1 MPFPVIDPVEL
12 SQQWLRQDFP
22 PTDQQAAVI
31 GAPAGP
37 MLVVAGAGAG
47 KTETMAARVVWLVAN
62 GLVLPEQVLG
72 LTFTR
77 KAARELGVRIRAR
90 LQSLASSGLVDALP
104 ADDPRRTALR
114 AITPTVATYDSFA
127 GDIVR
132 EYGLLLPTEPAG
144 RIISDTERWM
154 IARDVVLERPTG
166 FTTHRSVPTII
177 DDMLEL
183 NDGMDNHLATG
194 EEVVGECRATAAEI
208 DGLPDRDGKAL
219 KGVDSALQKIG
230 DALVY
235 RRELLDVVA
244 DYRARLSDRNLMT
257 FGQQMS
263 KAAQLVAAHP
273 EVGAAQR
280 RRFRVVMLD
289 EYQDTGHAQ
298 RVLLRGLF
306 GGGVDPDLTVTAV
319 GDPMQSIY
327 GFRGATAANLT
338 HFQTDFPARR
348 GEDAAGEDAGTAGTA
363 ESAESAGSLVPAP
376 RLELTTSWRNP
387 ARVLDLANT
396 VSRWSLD
403 AAGTGNRAAVSPL
416 VSRPGAGTG
425 DVEAAWFDTREEELE
440 WLADDLASRYHSRDT
455 TRPFSAA
462 VLLRKNAEARP
473 IHDLLVARDVPV
485 EMTAGPGLL
494 EVPEVADVYATLRV
508 LVDPSDDV
516 ALLRLLTGVRWNIGA
531 ADLRALAR
539 RVDQLSLRYRRAA
552 QSPHRTDGAG
562 DADGPDNSDVPTGL
576 SALVAAQPGDSAAMS
591 LVRRRLADL
600 DRDSARVPVGL
611 AEALADL
618 RGMEEFGM
626 SAEGIRRLEDL
637 GRELRF
643 LRLQSLGK
651 PLTDLVADI
660 EQMTGVRTEVLTRY
674 HRDRQRSIGASHLDR
689 FAEVVRSFSELSAA
703 SPGALVDYLRSAQE
717 REKGLEAG
725 EVEKRSD
732 CVQLLTVHKAKG
744 LEWEIVAV
752 PHATRS
758 TYADAVKRPTVH
770 LWTRNAEILPSGLR
784 GDATTDPTDLTGM
797 PVLDLSDV
805 VDRKGVVEAEDRFKE
820 ALGVHAAR
828 EDDRLFYVAVT
839 RSEQTLLVSGAAFN
853 NEAKKPVDPSVV
865 LTLIRDRLA
874 ATAPECLVTWS
885 ELGMLYSKA
894 ELKRLDRAAQDG
906 ALQHREDAVMVPAD
920 PAARNDLVEAYVRE
934 LPQTPPAHWPRP
946 TLAERLPGVSDGVAL
961 VRAAVDRVTG
971 DTDTAAAASAVAGAD
986 AADAGTLA
994 GQWAR
999 ETALL
1004 VREYRA
1010 STVPEVVVPLGSRL
1024 TATEA
1029 VSLARDP
1036 EEFARRRRR
1045 PVPLEP
1051 RPYTKRGTAFHNWV
1065 EQHYGATG
1073 LFDEDE
1079 LPGAADAT
1087 LADPV
1092 LATLKEKFLASV
1104 WADRTP
1110 VTVEGS
1116 YSVTLAGHLFEGRID
1131 AVFHDGDDPLTG
1143 WTVVDWKTGRKPVG
1157 RDLRD
1162 ASLQLAVYRLA
1173 WAKLL
1178 SARYG
1183 RPVDP
1188 VDVRAAFHY
1197 VVSNET
1203 WEPGTLPTAEDLAG
1217 WLAGPDGGHEDA

>member
-1 MPFPVIDPVEL
+1 MADTRPPVDTVDPVEL
-12 SQQWLRQDFP
+12 SQQWLRQAFP

-90 LQSLASSGLVDALP
+90 LQSLASSGLVESMP
-104 ADDPRRTALR
+104 
-114 AITPTVATYDSFA
+114 AITPTVSTYDSFA

-132 EYGLLLPTEPAG
+132 EYGLLLPTEPTG
-144 RIISDTERWM
+144 RVITDTERWM

-183 NDGMDNHLATG
+183 NDGMDNHLATVTDVA
-194 EEVVGECRATAAEI
+194 EECRATAAEI

-219 KGVDSALQKIG
+219 KGVDTTLRKIG

-235 RRELLDVVA
+235 RQELLDVVT
-244 DYRARLSDRNLMT
+244 DYRARLAERNLMT
-257 FGQQMS
+257 FGAQMS
-263 KAAQLVAAHP
+263 KAAQLVDAHP
-273 EVGAAQR
+273 GIGAAQR

-338 HFQTDFPARR
+338 HFRTDFPTGTGQDATPARR
-348 GEDAAGEDAGTAGTA
+348 
-363 ESAESAGSLVPAP
+363 
-376 RLELTTSWRNP
+376 RELTTSWRNP

-403 AAGTGNRAAVSPL
+403 ASGTGSPAAVSPL
-416 VSRPGAGTG
+416 VSRPGAGSG
-425 DVEAAWFDTREEELE
+425 DVKAAWFDTREEELV
-440 WLADDLASRYHSRDT
+440 WLADELAARYHGRDT
-455 TRPFSAA
+455 SRPFSAA
-462 VLLRKNAEARP
+462 VLLRKNAEATP
-473 IHDLLVARDVPV
+473 IHDLLVEREVPV
-485 EMTAGPGLL
+485 EMSDGPGLL

-508 LVDPSDDV
+508 LVDPSDDI

-531 ADLRALAR
+531 ADLQALAR
-539 RVDQLSLRYRRAA
+539 RVDQLSLRDRRVDGGAEG
-552 QSPHRTDGAG
+552 TDGEAADDD
-562 DADGPDNSDVPTGL
+562 DADEPTGL
-576 SALVAAQPGDSAAMS
+576 TALVTPHPGDSPAMAT
-591 LVRRRLADL
+591 VRERLADI
-600 DRDSARVPVGL
+600 DRDSSRVPVGL

-626 SAEGIRRLEDL
+626 SGEGLQRLSDL

-651 PLTDLVADI
+651 PLNDLVADI
-660 EQMTGVRTEVLTRY
+660 EQMLGVRTEVLTRY
-674 HRDRQRSIGASHLDR
+674 HRDRRRSIGASHLDR
-689 FAEVVRSFSELSAA
+689 FAEVVRSFADLSGA
-703 SPGALVDYLRSAQE
+703 SPGALVDYLRAAE
-717 REKGLEAG
+717 AREKGLDAG
-725 EVEKRSD
+725 EVEKRGD

-752 PHATRS
+752 PHAN
-758 TYADAVKRPTVH
+758 AVKRPTVGS
-770 LWTRNAEILPSGLR
+770 WTTNARILPSGLR
-784 GDATTDPTDLTGM
+784 GDATEDPSDITGM

-805 VDRKGVVEAEDRFKE
+805 VDRKGVVEAEDAFKV
-820 ALGVHAAR
+820 ALGVHAAK

-839 RSEQTLLVSGAAFN
+839 RAEETLLVSGAAFN
-853 NEAKKPVDPSVV
+853 KDDKKPVDPSVA

-874 ATAPECLVTWS
+874 TSAPECVATWS
-885 ELGMLYSKA
+885 DLGMVYSKD
-894 ELKRLDRAAQDG
+894 ELKRLAKAREDG
-906 ALQHREDAVMVPAD
+906 ALQHREDAVMVPEN

-934 LPQTPPAHWPRP
+934 LPETPPAQWPRP
-946 TLAERLPGVSDGVAL
+946 TITERLPGVADGADL
-961 VRAAVDRVTG
+961 VRAAM
-971 DTDTAAAASAVAGAD
+971 AARD
-986 AADAGTLA
+986 AADPDQEDKAPDAGTLA
-994 GQWAR
+994 DEWAR

-1004 VREYRA
+1004 AREHREQ
-1010 STVPEVVVPLGSRL
+1010 TVPEVVVPLGSRL

-1029 VSLARDP
+1029 VALSRDP

-1065 EQHYGATG
+1065 EQHYGAVG

-1092 LATLKEKFLASV
+1092 LATLKQRFLDSE

-1110 VTVEGS
+1110 VSVEGS

-1143 WTVVDWKTGRKPVG
+1143 WTVVDWKTGRRPTG
-1157 RDLRD
+1157 RDLAD

-1173 WAKLL
+1173 WAELL
-1178 SARYG
+1178 SARHG

-1188 VDVRAAFHY
+1188 ANVRAAFHY

-1203 WEPGTLPTAEDLAG
+1203 WEPGTLPSAEDLAG
-1217 WLAGPDGGHEDA
+1217 WLAGPDGGLEDA

>member
-1 MPFPVIDPVEL
+1 MADTRPPVDTVDPVEL
-12 SQQWLRQDFP
+12 SQQWLRQAFP

-77 KAARELGVRIRAR
+77 KAARELGERIRAR
-90 LQSLASSGLVDALP
+90 LQSLASSGLVESMP
-104 ADDPRRTALR
+104 
-114 AITPTVATYDSFA
+114 AITPTISTYDSFA

-132 EYGLLLPTEPAG
+132 EYGLLLPTEPTG
-144 RIISDTERWM
+144 RVITDTERWM

-183 NDGMDNHLATG
+183 NDGMDNHLATVTDVA
-194 EEVVGECRATAAEI
+194 EECRATAAEI

-219 KGVDSALQKIG
+219 KGVDTTLRKIG

-235 RRELLDVVA
+235 RQELLDVVT
-244 DYRARLSDRNLMT
+244 DYRARLAERNLMT
-257 FGQQMS
+257 FGAQMS
-263 KAAQLVAAHP
+263 KAAQLVDAHP
-273 EVGAAQR
+273 VIGAAQR

-338 HFQTDFPARR
+338 HFRTDFPTGTGQDATPARR
-348 GEDAAGEDAGTAGTA
+348 
-363 ESAESAGSLVPAP
+363 
-376 RLELTTSWRNP
+376 RELTTSWRNP

-403 AAGTGNRAAVSPL
+403 ASGTGSPAAVSPL
-416 VSRPGAGTG
+416 VSRPGAGSG
-425 DVEAAWFDTREEELE
+425 DVKAAWFDTREEELV
-440 WLADDLASRYHSRDT
+440 WLADELAARYHGRDT
-455 TRPFSAA
+455 SRPFSAA
-462 VLLRKNAEARP
+462 VLLRKNAEATP
-473 IHDLLVARDVPV
+473 IHDLLVEREVPV
-485 EMTAGPGLL
+485 EMSDGPGLL

-508 LVDPSDDV
+508 LVDPSDDI

-531 ADLRALAR
+531 ADLQALAR
-539 RVDQLSLRYRRAA
+539 RVDQLSLRDRRVDGGAEG
-552 QSPHRTDGAG
+552 TDGEAADDD
-562 DADGPDNSDVPTGL
+562 DADEPTGL
-576 SALVAAQPGDSAAMS
+576 TALVTPHPGDSPAMAT
-591 LVRRRLADL
+591 VRERLADI
-600 DRDSARVPVGL
+600 DRDSSRVPVGL

-626 SAEGIRRLEDL
+626 SGEGQQRLSDL

-651 PLTDLVADI
+651 PLNDLVADI
-660 EQMTGVRTEVLTRY
+660 EQMLGVRTEVLTRY
-674 HRDRQRSIGASHLDR
+674 HRDRRRSIGASHLDR
-689 FAEVVRSFSELSAA
+689 FAEVVRSFADLSGA
-703 SPGALVDYLRSAQE
+703 SPGALVDYLRAAE
-717 REKGLEAG
+717 AREKGLDAG

-752 PHATRS
+752 PHATRK
-758 TYADAVKRPTVH
+758 TYADAVKRPTVGS
-770 LWTRNAEILPSGLR
+770 WTTNARILPSGLR
-784 GDATTDPTDLTGM
+784 GDATEDPADITGM

-805 VDRKGVVEAEDRFKE
+805 VDRKGVVEAEDAFKV
-820 ALGVHAAR
+820 ALGVHAAK

-839 RSEQTLLVSGAAFN
+839 RAEETLLVSGAAFN
-853 NEAKKPVDPSVV
+853 KDDKKPVDPSVA

-874 ATAPECLVTWS
+874 TSAPECVATWS
-885 ELGMLYSKA
+885 DLGMVYSKD
-894 ELKRLDRAAQDG
+894 ELKRLVKAREDG
-906 ALQHREDAVMVPAD
+906 ALQHREDAVMVPEN
-920 PAARNDLVEAYVRE
+920 PAARNDLVEAYIRE
-934 LPQTPPAHWPRP
+934 LPETPPAQWPRP
-946 TLAERLPGVSDGVAL
+946 TITERLPGVADGADL
-961 VRAAVDRVTG
+961 VRAAM
-971 DTDTAAAASAVAGAD
+971 AARD
-986 AADAGTLA
+986 AADPDQEDKAPDAGTLA
-994 GQWAR
+994 DEWAR

-1004 VREYRA
+1004 AREHREQ
-1010 STVPEVVVPLGSRL
+1010 TVPEVVVPLGSRL

-1029 VSLARDP
+1029 VALSRDP

-1065 EQHYGATG
+1065 EQHYGAVG

-1092 LATLKEKFLASV
+1092 LATLKQRFLDSE

-1110 VTVEGS
+1110 VSVEGS

-1143 WTVVDWKTGRKPVG
+1143 WTVVDWKTGRRPTG
-1157 RDLRD
+1157 RDLAD

-1173 WAKLL
+1173 WAELL
-1178 SARYG
+1178 SARHG

-1188 VDVRAAFHY
+1188 ANVRAAFHY

-1203 WEPGTLPTAEDLAG
+1203 WEPGTLPSAEDLAG
-1217 WLAGPDGGHEDA
+1217 WLAGPDGGLEDA

>member
-1 MPFPVIDPVEL
+1 MTAPRSSGTVDPVEL
-12 SQQWLRQDFP
+12 SQRWLRQDFP

-62 GLVLPEQVLG
+62 GMVLPEQVLG

-90 LQSLASSGLVDALP
+90 LQSLASSGLVEAMP
-104 ADDPRRTALR
+104 
-114 AITPTVATYDSFA
+114 AITPTVSTYDSYA

-132 EYGLLLPTEPAG
+132 EYGLLLPTEPTG
-144 RIISDTERWM
+144 RLITDTERWM
-154 IARDVVLERPTG
+154 IARDVVMERHTG
-166 FTTHRSVPTII
+166 FTTRRSVPTII

-183 NDGMDNHLATG
+183 SDGMDNHLTTPD
-194 EEVVGECRATAAEI
+194 EVIAECRATAAEI
-208 DGLPDRDGKAL
+208 DGLPDRDGKTL
-219 KGVDSALQKIG
+219 KGVDSTLERIG

-244 DYRARLSDRNLMT
+244 DYRARLAERNLMT
-257 FGQQMS
+257 FGAQMS
-263 KAAQLVAAHP
+263 KAAQTVAAHP
-273 EVGAAQR
+273 EVGDAQR

-298 RVLLRGLF
+298 RVLLRSLF
-306 GGGVDPDLTVTAV
+306 GGGVDPGLTVTAV

-327 GFRGATAANLT
+327 GFRGATAANLA
-338 HFQTDFPARR
+338 HFRTDFPT
-348 GEDAAGEDAGTAGTA
+348 GTGGDAT
-363 ESAESAGSLVPAP
+363 PAAQ
-376 RLELTTSWRNP
+376 RELTTSWRNP

-403 AAGTGNRAAVSPL
+403 ATGTGSAAVSPL

-425 DVEAAWFDTREEELE
+425 DVKAAWFDTREEELV
-440 WLADDLASRYHSRDT
+440 WLADELAARYHHRDA
-455 TRPFSAA
+455 TREFSAA
-462 VLLRKNAEARP
+462 VLLRKNAEATP
-473 IHDLLVARDVPV
+473 IHDLLVERGVPV
-485 EMTAGPGLL
+485 EMSDGPGLL

-508 LVDPSDDV
+508 LVDPSDDI

-531 ADLRALAR
+531 ADLQALAR
-539 RVDQLSLRYRRAA
+539 RVDQLTLRDRGTGGRSGEDAGG
-552 QSPHRTDGAG
+552 GAG
-562 DADGPDNSDVPTGL
+562 EDTDEPTGL
-576 SALVAAQPGDSAAMS
+576 TALVTPQSGDSPATAT
-591 LVRRRLADL
+591 VRRRLADL
-600 DRDSARVPVGL
+600 DRDSSRVPVGL

-618 RGMEEFGM
+618 RGMTEFGM
-626 SAEGIRRLEDL
+626 SATGLERLSEL

-651 PLTDLVADI
+651 PLTDLVAAI
-660 EQMTGVRTEVLTRY
+660 EQMCGVRTEVLTRY
-674 HRDRQRSIGASHLDR
+674 HRDRRRSIGTSHLDR
-689 FAEVVRSFSELSAA
+689 FAEVVRSFSDLSGA
-703 SPGALVDYLRSAQE
+703 SPGALVDYLRAAE
-717 REKGLEAG
+717 AREKGLEAG

-752 PHATRS
+752 PHATRK
-758 TYADAVKRPTVH
+758 TYADAVRRPTVES
-770 LWTRNAEILPSGLR
+770 WTTNARILPSGLR
-784 GDATTDPTDLTGM
+784 GDATDDPTDTTGM

-805 VDRKGVVEAEDRFKE
+805 VDRKGVVEADDAFKI
-820 ALGVHAAR
+820 ALGVHDAK

-839 RSEQTLLVSGAAFN
+839 RAEQTLLVSGAAFN
-853 NEAKKPVDPSVV
+853 NDAKKPVDPSVA

-874 ATAPECLVTWS
+874 ATAPECIVTWS
-885 ELGMLYSKA
+885 DLGMVYSKKELRRLA
-894 ELKRLDRAAQDG
+894 EAGEDG
-906 ALQHREDAVMVPAD
+906 ALQHREDALMVPEN
-920 PAARNDLVEAYVRE
+920 PAARNDLVEAYERT
-934 LPQTPPAHWPRP
+934 LPENPPAQWPRP
-946 TLAERLPGVSDGVAL
+946 TLTERLPGVAEGAGL
-961 VRAAVDRVTG
+961 VRAAMEATPGGVPEPDP
-971 DTDTAAAASAVAGAD
+971 
-986 AADAGTLA
+986 GTLA
-994 GQWAR
+994 DQWAR

-1004 VREYRA
+1004 VREHRA
-1010 STVPEVVVPLGSRL
+1010 QTVPEVVVPLGSRL

-1029 VSLARDP
+1029 VALSRDP

-1065 EQHYGATG
+1065 ERHYGSVG

-1092 LATLKEKFLASV
+1092 LATLKERFLASE

-1110 VTVEGS
+1110 VSVEGS

-1143 WTVVDWKTGRKPVG
+1143 WTVVDWKTGRKPTG
-1157 RDLRD
+1157 RDLAD

-1188 VDVRAAFHY
+1188 ADVRAAFHY

-1203 WEPGTLPTAEDLAG
+1203 WEPGTLPSAEDLAG
-1217 WLAGPDGGHEDA
+1217 WLAGPDGGRENA

>member
-1 MPFPVIDPVEL
+1 MADTRPPVDTVDPVEL
-12 SQQWLRQDFP
+12 SQQWLRQAFP

-90 LQSLASSGLVDALP
+90 LQSLASSGLVESMP
-104 ADDPRRTALR
+104 
-114 AITPTVATYDSFA
+114 AITPTVSTYDSFA

-132 EYGLLLPTEPAG
+132 EYGLLLPTEPTG
-144 RIISDTERWM
+144 RVITDTERWM

-183 NDGMDNHLATG
+183 NDGMDNHLATVTDVA
-194 EEVVGECRATAAEI
+194 EECRATAAEI

-219 KGVDSALQKIG
+219 KGVDTTLRKIG

-235 RRELLDVVA
+235 RQELLDVVT
-244 DYRARLSDRNLMT
+244 DYRARLAERNLMT
-257 FGQQMS
+257 FGAQMS
-263 KAAQLVAAHP
+263 KAAQLVDAHP
-273 EVGAAQR
+273 GIGAAQR

-338 HFQTDFPARR
+338 HFRTDFPTGTGQDATPARR
-348 GEDAAGEDAGTAGTA
+348 
-363 ESAESAGSLVPAP
+363 
-376 RLELTTSWRNP
+376 RELTTSWRNP

-403 AAGTGNRAAVSPL
+403 ASGTGSPAAVSPL
-416 VSRPGAGTG
+416 VSRPGAGSG
-425 DVEAAWFDTREEELE
+425 DVKAAWFDTREEELV
-440 WLADDLASRYHSRDT
+440 WLADELAARYHGRDT
-455 TRPFSAA
+455 SRPFSAA
-462 VLLRKNAEARP
+462 VLLRKNAEATP
-473 IHDLLVARDVPV
+473 IHDLLVEREVPV
-485 EMTAGPGLL
+485 EMSDGPGLL

-508 LVDPSDDV
+508 LVDPSDDI

-531 ADLRALAR
+531 ADLQALAR
-539 RVDQLSLRYRRAA
+539 RVDQLSLRDRRVDGGAEG
-552 QSPHRTDGAG
+552 TDGEAADDD
-562 DADGPDNSDVPTGL
+562 DADEPTGL
-576 SALVAAQPGDSAAMS
+576 TALVTPHPGDSPAMAT
-591 LVRRRLADL
+591 VRERLADI
-600 DRDSARVPVGL
+600 DRDSSRVPVGL

-626 SAEGIRRLEDL
+626 SGEGLQRLSDL

-651 PLTDLVADI
+651 PLNDLVADI
-660 EQMTGVRTEVLTRY
+660 EQMLGVRTEVLTRY
-674 HRDRQRSIGASHLDR
+674 HRDRRRSIGASHLDR
-689 FAEVVRSFSELSAA
+689 FAEVVRSFADLSGA
-703 SPGALVDYLRSAQE
+703 SPGALVDYLRAAE
-717 REKGLEAG
+717 AREKGLDAG
-725 EVEKRSD
+725 EVEKRGD

-752 PHATRS
+752 PHATRK
-758 TYADAVKRPTVH
+758 TYADAVKRPTVGS
-770 LWTRNAEILPSGLR
+770 WTTNARILPSGLR
-784 GDATTDPTDLTGM
+784 GDATEDPSDITGM

-805 VDRKGVVEAEDRFKE
+805 VDRKGVVEAEDAFKV
-820 ALGVHAAR
+820 ALGVHAAK

-839 RSEQTLLVSGAAFN
+839 RAEETLLVSGAAFN
-853 NEAKKPVDPSVV
+853 KDDKKPVDPSVA

-874 ATAPECLVTWS
+874 TSAPECVATWS
-885 ELGMLYSKA
+885 DLGMVYSKD
-894 ELKRLDRAAQDG
+894 ELKRLAKAREDG
-906 ALQHREDAVMVPAD
+906 ALQHREDAVMVPEN

-934 LPQTPPAHWPRP
+934 LPETPPAQWPRP
-946 TLAERLPGVSDGVAL
+946 TITERLPGVADGADL
-961 VRAAVDRVTG
+961 VRAAM
-971 DTDTAAAASAVAGAD
+971 AARD
-986 AADAGTLA
+986 AADPDQEDKAPDAGTLA
-994 GQWAR
+994 DEWAR

-1004 VREYRA
+1004 AREHREQ
-1010 STVPEVVVPLGSRL
+1010 TVPEVVVPLGSRL

-1029 VSLARDP
+1029 VALSRDP

-1065 EQHYGATG
+1065 EQHYGAVG

-1092 LATLKEKFLASV
+1092 LATLKQRFLDSE

-1110 VTVEGS
+1110 VSVEGS

-1143 WTVVDWKTGRKPVG
+1143 WTVVDWKTGRRPTG
-1157 RDLRD
+1157 RDLAD

-1173 WAKLL
+1173 WAELL
-1178 SARYG
+1178 SARHG

-1188 VDVRAAFHY
+1188 ANVRAAFHY

-1203 WEPGTLPTAEDLAG
+1203 WEPGTLPSAEDLAG
-1217 WLAGPDGGHEDA
+1217 WLAGPDGGLEDA

>member
-1 MPFPVIDPVEL
+1 MADTRPPVDTVDPVEL
-12 SQQWLRQDFP
+12 SQQWLRQAFP

-90 LQSLASSGLVDALP
+90 LQSLASSGLVESMP
-104 ADDPRRTALR
+104 
-114 AITPTVATYDSFA
+114 AITPTVSTYDSFA

-132 EYGLLLPTEPAG
+132 EYGLLLPTEPTG
-144 RIISDTERWM
+144 RVITDTERWM

-183 NDGMDNHLATG
+183 NDGMDNHLATVTDVA
-194 EEVVGECRATAAEI
+194 EECRATAAEI

-219 KGVDSALQKIG
+219 KGVDTTLRKIG

-235 RRELLDVVA
+235 RQELLDVVT
-244 DYRARLSDRNLMT
+244 DYRARLAERNLMT
-257 FGQQMS
+257 FGAQMS
-263 KAAQLVAAHP
+263 KAAQLVDAHP
-273 EVGAAQR
+273 GIGAAQR

-338 HFQTDFPARR
+338 HFRTDFPTGTGQDATPARR
-348 GEDAAGEDAGTAGTA
+348 
-363 ESAESAGSLVPAP
+363 
-376 RLELTTSWRNP
+376 RELTTSWRNP

-403 AAGTGNRAAVSPL
+403 ASGTGSPAAVSPL
-416 VSRPGAGTG
+416 VSRPGAGSG
-425 DVEAAWFDTREEELE
+425 DVKAAWFDTREEELV
-440 WLADDLASRYHSRDT
+440 WLADELAARYHGRDT
-455 TRPFSAA
+455 SRPFSAA
-462 VLLRKNAEARP
+462 VLLRKNAEATP
-473 IHDLLVARDVPV
+473 IHDLLVEREVPV
-485 EMTAGPGLL
+485 EMSDGPGLL

-508 LVDPSDDV
+508 LVDPSDDI

-531 ADLRALAR
+531 ADLQALAR
-539 RVDQLSLRYRRAA
+539 RVDQLSLRDRRVDGGAEG
-552 QSPHRTDGAG
+552 TDGEAADDD
-562 DADGPDNSDVPTGL
+562 DADEPTGL
-576 SALVAAQPGDSAAMS
+576 TALVTPHPGDSPAMAT
-591 LVRRRLADL
+591 VRERLADI
-600 DRDSARVPVGL
+600 DRDSSRVPVGL

-626 SAEGIRRLEDL
+626 SGEGLQRLSDL

-651 PLTDLVADI
+651 PLNDLVADI
-660 EQMTGVRTEVLTRY
+660 EQMLGVRTEVLTRY
-674 HRDRQRSIGASHLDR
+674 HRDRRRSIGASHLDR
-689 FAEVVRSFSELSAA
+689 FAEVVRSFADLSGA
-703 SPGALVDYLRSAQE
+703 SPGALVDYLRAAE
-717 REKGLEAG
+717 AREKGLDAG
-725 EVEKRSD
+725 EVEKRGD

-752 PHATRS
+752 PHATRK
-758 TYADAVKRPTVH
+758 TYADAVKRPTVGS
-770 LWTRNAEILPSGLR
+770 WTTNARILPSGLR
-784 GDATTDPTDLTGM
+784 GDATEDPADITGM

-805 VDRKGVVEAEDRFKE
+805 VDRKGVVEAEDAFKV
-820 ALGVHAAR
+820 ALGVHAAK

-839 RSEQTLLVSGAAFN
+839 RAEETLLVSGAAFN
-853 NEAKKPVDPSVV
+853 KDDKKPVDPSVA

-874 ATAPECLVTWS
+874 TSAPECVATWS
-885 ELGMLYSKA
+885 DLGMVYSKD
-894 ELKRLDRAAQDG
+894 ELKRLAKAREDG
-906 ALQHREDAVMVPAD
+906 ALQHREDAVMVPEN

-934 LPQTPPAHWPRP
+934 LPETPPAQWPRP
-946 TLAERLPGVSDGVAL
+946 TITERLPGVADGADL
-961 VRAAVDRVTG
+961 VRAAM
-971 DTDTAAAASAVAGAD
+971 AARD
-986 AADAGTLA
+986 AADPDQEDKAPDAGTLA
-994 GQWAR
+994 DEWAR

-1004 VREYRA
+1004 AREHREQ
-1010 STVPEVVVPLGSRL
+1010 TVPEVVVPLGSRL

-1029 VSLARDP
+1029 VALSRDP

-1065 EQHYGATG
+1065 EQHYGAVG

-1092 LATLKEKFLASV
+1092 LATLKQRFLDSE

-1110 VTVEGS
+1110 VSVEGS

-1143 WTVVDWKTGRKPVG
+1143 WTVVDWKTGRRPTG
-1157 RDLRD
+1157 RDLAD

-1173 WAKLL
+1173 WAELL
-1178 SARYG
+1178 SARHG

-1188 VDVRAAFHY
+1188 ANVRAAFHY

-1203 WEPGTLPTAEDLAG
+1203 WEPGTLPSAEDLAG
-1217 WLAGPDGGHEDA
+1217 WLAGPDGGLEDA

>member
-1 MPFPVIDPVEL
+1 MADTRPPVDTVDPVEL
-12 SQQWLRQDFP
+12 SQQWLRQAFP

-90 LQSLASSGLVDALP
+90 LQSLASSGLVESMP
-104 ADDPRRTALR
+104 
-114 AITPTVATYDSFA
+114 AITPTVSTYDSFA

-132 EYGLLLPTEPAG
+132 EYGLLLPTEPTG
-144 RIISDTERWM
+144 RVITDTERWM

-183 NDGMDNHLATG
+183 NDGMDNHLATVTDVA
-194 EEVVGECRATAAEI
+194 EECRATAAEI

-219 KGVDSALQKIG
+219 KGVDTTLRKIG

-235 RRELLDVVA
+235 RQELLDVVT
-244 DYRARLSDRNLMT
+244 DYRARLAERNLMT
-257 FGQQMS
+257 FGAQMS
-263 KAAQLVAAHP
+263 KAAQLVDAHP
-273 EVGAAQR
+273 GIGAAQR

-338 HFQTDFPARR
+338 HFRTDFPTGTGQDATPARR
-348 GEDAAGEDAGTAGTA
+348 
-363 ESAESAGSLVPAP
+363 
-376 RLELTTSWRNP
+376 RELTTSWRNP

-403 AAGTGNRAAVSPL
+403 ASGTGSPAAVSPL
-416 VSRPGAGTG
+416 VSRPGAGSG
-425 DVEAAWFDTREEELE
+425 DVKAAWFDTREEELV
-440 WLADDLASRYHSRDT
+440 WLADELAARYHGRDT
-455 TRPFSAA
+455 SRPFSAA
-462 VLLRKNAEARP
+462 VLLRKNAEATP
-473 IHDLLVARDVPV
+473 IHDLLVEREVPV
-485 EMTAGPGLL
+485 EMSDGPGLL

-508 LVDPSDDV
+508 LVDPSDDI

-531 ADLRALAR
+531 ADLQALAR
-539 RVDQLSLRYRRAA
+539 RVDQLSLRDRRVDGGAEG
-552 QSPHRTDGAG
+552 TDGEAADDD
-562 DADGPDNSDVPTGL
+562 DADEPTGL
-576 SALVAAQPGDSAAMS
+576 TALVTPHPGDSPAMAT
-591 LVRRRLADL
+591 VRERLADI
-600 DRDSARVPVGL
+600 DRDSSRVPVGL

-626 SAEGIRRLEDL
+626 SGEGLQRLSDL

-651 PLTDLVADI
+651 PLNDLVADI
-660 EQMTGVRTEVLTRY
+660 EQMLGVRTEVLTRY
-674 HRDRQRSIGASHLDR
+674 HRDRRRSIGASHLDR
-689 FAEVVRSFSELSAA
+689 FAEVVRSFADLSGA
-703 SPGALVDYLRSAQE
+703 SPGALVDYLRAAE
-717 REKGLEAG
+717 AREKGLDAG
-725 EVEKRSD
+725 EVEKRGD

-752 PHATRS
+752 PHATRK
-758 TYADAVKRPTVH
+758 TYADAVKRPTVGS
-770 LWTRNAEILPSGLR
+770 WTTNARILPSGLR
-784 GDATTDPTDLTGM
+784 GDATEDPSDITGM

-805 VDRKGVVEAEDRFKE
+805 VDRKGVVEAEDAFKV
-820 ALGVHAAR
+820 ALGVHAAK

-839 RSEQTLLVSGAAFN
+839 RAEETLLVSGAAFN
-853 NEAKKPVDPSVV
+853 KDDKKPVDPSVA

-874 ATAPECLVTWS
+874 TSAPECVATWS
-885 ELGMLYSKA
+885 DLGMVYSKD
-894 ELKRLDRAAQDG
+894 ELKRLAKAREDG
-906 ALQHREDAVMVPAD
+906 ALQHREDAVMVPEN

-934 LPQTPPAHWPRP
+934 LPETPPAQWPRP
-946 TLAERLPGVSDGVAL
+946 TITERLPGVADGADL
-961 VRAAVDRVTG
+961 VRAAI
-971 DTDTAAAASAVAGAD
+971 AARD
-986 AADAGTLA
+986 AADPDQEDKAPDAGTLA
-994 GQWAR
+994 DEWAR

-1004 VREYRA
+1004 AREHREQ
-1010 STVPEVVVPLGSRL
+1010 TVPEVVVPLGSRL

-1029 VSLARDP
+1029 VALSRDP

-1065 EQHYGATG
+1065 EQHYGAVG

-1092 LATLKEKFLASV
+1092 LATLKQRFLDSE

-1110 VTVEGS
+1110 VSVEGS

-1143 WTVVDWKTGRKPVG
+1143 WTVVDWKTGRRPTG
-1157 RDLRD
+1157 RDLAD

-1173 WAKLL
+1173 WAELL
-1178 SARYG
+1178 SARHG

-1188 VDVRAAFHY
+1188 ANVRAAFHY

-1203 WEPGTLPTAEDLAG
+1203 WEPGTLPSAEDLAG
-1217 WLAGPDGGHEDA
+1217 WLAGPDGGLEDA

>member
-1 MPFPVIDPVEL
+1 MTVTPSTGSAGSAGTVDPVEL
-12 SQQWLRQDFP
+12 SRRWLRQAFP

-90 LQSLASSGLVDALP
+90 LQSLASSGLVESIP
-104 ADDPRRTALR
+104 
-114 AITPTVATYDSFA
+114 AITPTVSTYDSFA

-132 EYGLLLPTEPAG
+132 EYGLLLPTEPTG
-144 RIISDTERWM
+144 RLITDTERWM
-154 IARDVVLERPTG
+154 IARDVVLERTTG

-177 DDMLEL
+177 DDMLTL
-183 NDGMDNHLATG
+183 NDGMDNHLATRSD
-194 EEVVGECRATAAEI
+194 VDGECRVTAAEI

-219 KGVDSALQKIG
+219 KGVDDSLRRIG
-230 DALVY
+230 DALAY
-235 RRELLDVVA
+235 RRELLDVVT
-244 DYRARLSDRNLMT
+244 DYRARLAERNLMT
-257 FGQQMS
+257 FGAQMS
-263 KAAQLVAAHP
+263 KAAQLVDAHP

-338 HFQTDFPARR
+338 HFRTDFPAAP
-348 GEDAAGEDAGTAGTA
+348 GTAGEDPT
-363 ESAESAGSLVPAP
+363 PA
-376 RLELTTSWRNP
+376 RKLELTTSWRNP

-403 AAGTGNRAAVSPL
+403 FTGGVGGTGMVSPAAVSPL

-425 DVEAAWFDTREEELE
+425 DVKAAWFDTREEELV
-440 WLADDLASRYHSRDT
+440 WLADELAARYHHRDT

-462 VLLRKNAEARP
+462 VLLRKNAEATP
-473 IHDLLVARDVPV
+473 IHDLLVERDVPV
-485 EMTAGPGLL
+485 EMSAGPGLL

-508 LVDPSDDV
+508 LVDPSDDI

-539 RVDQLSLRYRRAA
+539 RVDQLTLRDRRVDGGAEDA
-552 QSPHRTDGAG
+552 EGAG
-562 DADGPDNSDVPTGL
+562 GSGDTGCGDDSAEDGEPTGL
-576 SALVAAQPGDSAAMS
+576 TALVTPRPDDSPAMAT
-591 LVRRRLADL
+591 VRERLADI
-600 DRDSARVPVGL
+600 DRDSSRVPVGL

-626 SAEGIRRLEDL
+626 SAEGIHRLSDL

-660 EQMTGVRTEVLTRY
+660 EQMLGVRTEVLTRY
-674 HRDRQRSIGASHLDR
+674 HRDRRRSIGTSHLDR
-689 FAEVVRSFSELSAA
+689 FAEVVRSFADLSGA
-703 SPGALVDYLRSAQE
+703 SPGALVDYLRAAE
-717 REKGLEAG
+717 AREKGLEAG

-752 PHATRS
+752 PHATRK
-758 TYADAVKRPTVH
+758 TYADAVKRPTVES
-770 LWTRNAEILPSGLR
+770 WTTNARVLPSGLR
-784 GDATTDPTDLTGM
+784 GDATDDPTDITGM

-805 VDRKGVVEAEDRFKE
+805 VDRKGVVEAEDAFKV
-820 ALGVHAAR
+820 ALGVHDAK
-828 EDDRLFYVAVT
+828 EDDRLFYVAIT
-839 RSEQTLLVSGAAFN
+839 RAEETLLVSGAAFN
-853 NEAKKPVDPSVV
+853 NDAKKPVDPSVA

-885 ELGMLYSKA
+885 GLGMVYAKTELRRLEKA
-894 ELKRLDRAAQDG
+894 REDG
-906 ALQHREDAVMVPAD
+906 SLQHREDVVMVPEN
-920 PAARNDLVEAYVRE
+920 PAARNDLVEAYERT
-934 LPQTPPAHWPRP
+934 LPEKPPAQWPRP
-946 TLAERLPGVSDGVAL
+946 TLTERLPGVADGAEL
-961 VRAAVDRVTG
+961 VRAAMADNM
-971 DTDTAAAASAVAGAD
+971 AD
-986 AADAGTLA
+986 ASPRREPDPGTLA
-994 GQWAR
+994 DQWVR

-1004 VREYRA
+1004 AREYREQ
-1010 STVPEVVVPLGSRL
+1010 TVPEVVVPLGTRL

-1029 VSLARDP
+1029 VALSRDP

-1065 EQHYGATG
+1065 ERHYGAVG

-1087 LADPV
+1087 LTDPV
-1092 LATLKEKFLASV
+1092 LTTLKQRFLASR

-1110 VTVEGS
+1110 VSVEGS
-1116 YSVTLAGHLFEGRID
+1116 YSVTLAGRLFEGRID

-1143 WTVVDWKTGRKPVG
+1143 WTVVDWKTGRKPAG
-1157 RDLRD
+1157 RDLAD

-1188 VDVRAAFHY
+1188 SDVRAAFHY

-1203 WEPGTLPTAEDLAG
+1203 WEPGTLPSAEDLAG

>member
-1 MPFPVIDPVEL
+1 
-12 SQQWLRQDFP
+12 
-22 PTDQQAAVI
+22 
-31 GAPAGP
+31 

-90 LQSLASSGLVDALP
+90 LQSLASSGLVESMP
-104 ADDPRRTALR
+104 
-114 AITPTVATYDSFA
+114 AITPTVSTYDSFA

-132 EYGLLLPTEPAG
+132 EYGLLLPTEPTG
-144 RIISDTERWM
+144 RVITDTERWM

-183 NDGMDNHLATG
+183 NDGMDNHLATVTDVA
-194 EEVVGECRATAAEI
+194 EECRATAAEI

-219 KGVDSALQKIG
+219 KGVDTTLRKIG

-235 RRELLDVVA
+235 RQELLDVVT
-244 DYRARLSDRNLMT
+244 DYRARLAERNLMT
-257 FGQQMS
+257 FGAQMS
-263 KAAQLVAAHP
+263 KAAQLVDAHP
-273 EVGAAQR
+273 GIGAAQR

-338 HFQTDFPARR
+338 HFRTDFPTGTGQDATPARR
-348 GEDAAGEDAGTAGTA
+348 
-363 ESAESAGSLVPAP
+363 
-376 RLELTTSWRNP
+376 RELTTSWRNP

-403 AAGTGNRAAVSPL
+403 ASGTGSPAAVSPL
-416 VSRPGAGTG
+416 VSRPGAGSG
-425 DVEAAWFDTREEELE
+425 DVKAAWFDTREEELV
-440 WLADDLASRYHSRDT
+440 WLADELAARYHGRDT
-455 TRPFSAA
+455 SRPFSAA
-462 VLLRKNAEARP
+462 VLLRKNAEATP
-473 IHDLLVARDVPV
+473 IHDLLVEREVPV
-485 EMTAGPGLL
+485 EMSDGPGLL

-508 LVDPSDDV
+508 LVDPSDDI

-531 ADLRALAR
+531 ADLQALAR
-539 RVDQLSLRYRRAA
+539 RVDQLSLRDRRVDGGAEG
-552 QSPHRTDGAG
+552 TDGEAADDD
-562 DADGPDNSDVPTGL
+562 DADEPTGL
-576 SALVAAQPGDSAAMS
+576 TALVTPHPGDSPAMAT
-591 LVRRRLADL
+591 VRERLADI
-600 DRDSARVPVGL
+600 DRDSSRVPVGL

-626 SAEGIRRLEDL
+626 SGEGLQRLSDL

-651 PLTDLVADI
+651 PLNDLVADI
-660 EQMTGVRTEVLTRY
+660 EQMLGVRTEVLTRY
-674 HRDRQRSIGASHLDR
+674 HRDRRRSIGASHLDR
-689 FAEVVRSFSELSAA
+689 FAEVVRSFADLSGA
-703 SPGALVDYLRSAQE
+703 SPGALVDYLRAAE
-717 REKGLEAG
+717 AREKGLDAG
-725 EVEKRSD
+725 EVEKRGD

-752 PHATRS
+752 PHATRK
-758 TYADAVKRPTVH
+758 TYADAVKRPTVGS
-770 LWTRNAEILPSGLR
+770 WTTNARILPSGLR
-784 GDATTDPTDLTGM
+784 GDATEDPADITGM

-805 VDRKGVVEAEDRFKE
+805 VDRKGVVEAEDAFKV
-820 ALGVHAAR
+820 ALGVHAAK

-839 RSEQTLLVSGAAFN
+839 RAEETLLVSGAAFN
-853 NEAKKPVDPSVV
+853 KDDKKPVDPSVA

-874 ATAPECLVTWS
+874 TSAPECVATWS
-885 ELGMLYSKA
+885 DLGMVYSKD
-894 ELKRLDRAAQDG
+894 ELKRLAKAREDG
-906 ALQHREDAVMVPAD
+906 ALQHREDAVMVPEN

-934 LPQTPPAHWPRP
+934 LPETPPAQWPRP
-946 TLAERLPGVSDGVAL
+946 TITERLPGVADGADL
-961 VRAAVDRVTG
+961 VRAAM
-971 DTDTAAAASAVAGAD
+971 AARD
-986 AADAGTLA
+986 AADPDQEDKAPDAGTLA
-994 GQWAR
+994 DEWAR

-1004 VREYRA
+1004 AREHREQ
-1010 STVPEVVVPLGSRL
+1010 TVPEVVVPLGSRL

-1029 VSLARDP
+1029 VALSRDP

-1065 EQHYGATG
+1065 EQHYGAVG

-1092 LATLKEKFLASV
+1092 LATLKQRFLDSE

-1110 VTVEGS
+1110 VSVEGS

-1143 WTVVDWKTGRKPVG
+1143 WTVVDWKTGRRPTG
-1157 RDLRD
+1157 RDLAD

-1173 WAKLL
+1173 WAELL
-1178 SARYG
+1178 SARHG

-1188 VDVRAAFHY
+1188 ANVRAAFHY

-1203 WEPGTLPTAEDLAG
+1203 WEPGTLPSAEDLAG
-1217 WLAGPDGGHEDA
+1217 WLAGPDGGLEDA

>member
-1 MPFPVIDPVEL
+1 MDTIDPLEL
-12 SQQWLRQDFP
+12 SQRWLRQEFP

-37 MLVVAGAGAG
+37 VLVVAGAGAG

-77 KAARELGVRIRAR
+77 KAARELGVRIRSR
-90 LQSLASSGLVDALP
+90 LQSLASSGLADALDV
-104 ADDPRRTALR
+104 DDPRRRALQTV
-114 AITPTVATYDSFA
+114 TPTVSTYDSYA

-132 EYGLLLPTEPAG
+132 EYGLLLPTEPGG

-154 IARDVVLERPTG
+154 IARDVVMERPTG

-183 NDGMDNHLATG
+183 NDGMDNHLVTR
-194 EEVVGECRATAAEI
+194 EEVIEECRATAAEI
-208 DGLPDRDGKAL
+208 DGLPHRDGKVL
-219 KGVDSALQKIG
+219 KGVESTLQSVG
-230 DALVY
+230 DALAY
-235 RRELLDVVA
+235 RLELLDVVA
-244 DYRARLSDRNLMT
+244 DYRARLSDRDLMT

-263 KAAQLVAAHP
+263 VAAEVAAAHP

-280 RRFRVVMLD
+280 RRFRVIMLD

-298 RVLLRGLF
+298 RILLRGLF
-306 GGGVDPDLTVTAV
+306 GGGVDPELTVTAV

-338 HFQTDFPARR
+338 HFQTDFPARPADPET
-348 GEDAAGEDAGTAGTA
+348 GAGP
-363 ESAESAGSLVPAP
+363 VPAP

-396 VSRWSLD
+396 VSRWSLS
-403 AAGTGNRAAVSPL
+403 AAGPAGVRTVSPL
-416 VSRPGAGTG
+416 ESRPGAGTG
-425 DVEAAWFDTREEELE
+425 DVAAAWFDTREEELK
-440 WLADDLASRYHSRDT
+440 WLADQLAERYHHRDAGE
-455 TRPFSAA
+455 PFSAA

-473 IHDLLVARDVPV
+473 IHDLLVERGVPV
-485 EMTAGPGLL
+485 DMTAGPGLL

-508 LVDPSDDV
+508 LVDPSDDI

-531 ADLRALAR
+531 ADLQALAR
-539 RVDQLSLRYRRAA
+539 RVDQLSRRD
-552 QSPHRTDGAG
+552 RTADVDTGSTTGDG
-562 DADGPDNSDVPTGL
+562 DLTGL
-576 SALVAAQPGDSAAMS
+576 SALVAARPDDSAAAAG
-591 LVRRRLADL
+591 VRRRLADI

-618 RGMEEFGM
+618 RGLENFGM
-626 SAEGIRRLEDL
+626 SAEGIRRLGEL

-674 HRDRQRSIGASHLDR
+674 HRDRSSSIGTSHLDR

-703 SPGALVDYLRSAQE
+703 SPGALVDYLRSAEE

-744 LEWEIVAV
+744 LEWDIVAV
-752 PHATRS
+752 PHATRA

-784 GDATTDPTDLTGM
+784 GDATDDPDDLTGM

-805 VDRKGVVEAEDRFKE
+805 VDRRGVVEAEDRFRT
-820 ALGVHAAR
+820 ALGTHAAR

-839 RSEQTLLVSGAAFN
+839 RAQKCLLVSGAAFN
-853 NEAKKPVDPSVV
+853 NDAKKPVDPSVA

-874 ATAPECLVTWS
+874 ATAPQCIVTWS
-885 ELGMLYSKA
+885 QLGMVYSKT
-894 ELKRLDRAAQDG
+894 ELKRLAKAEEDG
-906 ALQHREDAVMVPAD
+906 ALRRREDAVMVPAE
-920 PAARNDLVEAYVRE
+920 PAARNDLVEAYTRSMPE
-934 LPQTPPAHWPRP
+934 HLPTPWPRP
-946 TLAERLPGVSDGVAL
+946 TLTERLPGVADGAAMVRDALSLLPGRGDSDARGAGAGGGDGAGDPATGAL
-961 VRAAVDRVTG
+961 R
-971 DTDTAAAASAVAGAD
+971 DTDLQAA
-986 AADAGTLA
+986 
-994 GQWAR
+994 QWAR
-999 ETALL
+999 ETAAL
-1004 VREYRA
+1004 VQEYRA
-1010 STVPEVVVPLGSRL
+1010 TTVPEVVVPLGARL

-1029 VSLARDP
+1029 VALARDP
-1036 EEFARRRRR
+1036 GEFARRRRR

-1065 EQHYGATG
+1065 ENYYGGAG

-1087 LADPV
+1087 LTDPV
-1092 LATLKEKFLASV
+1092 LTTLREKFLDSI
-1104 WADRTP
+1104 WAARTP

-1178 SARYG
+1178 SVRYG
-1183 RPVDP
+1183 RHVDP
-1188 VDVRAAFHY
+1188 ADVRAAFHY
-1197 VVSNET
+1197 VLPNET
-1203 WEPGTLPTAEDLAG
+1203 WEPGTLPTAEDLAR

>member
-1 MPFPVIDPVEL
+1 MAEKSTPVDPVEL
-12 SQQWLRQDFP
+12 SQQWLRQAFP

-90 LQSLASSGLVDALP
+90 LQSLASSGLVESMP
-104 ADDPRRTALR
+104 
-114 AITPTVATYDSFA
+114 AITPTVSTYDSFA

-132 EYGLLLPTEPAG
+132 EYGLLLPTEPTG
-144 RIISDTERWM
+144 RVITDTERWM
-154 IARDVVLERPTG
+154 IARDVVLERSTG

-183 NDGMDNHLATG
+183 NDGMDNHLATFTD
-194 EEVVGECRATAAEI
+194 VDDECRATAAEI

-219 KGVDSALQKIG
+219 KGVDTTLRKIG

-235 RRELLDVVA
+235 RRELLEVVA
-244 DYRARLSDRNLMT
+244 DYRGRLADRNLMT
-257 FGQQMS
+257 FGAQMS

-273 EVGAAQR
+273 EVGTAQR

-338 HFQTDFPARR
+338 HFRTDFPTGTGQDATPARKR
-348 GEDAAGEDAGTAGTA
+348 
-363 ESAESAGSLVPAP
+363 
-376 RLELTTSWRNP
+376 ELTTSWRNP

-403 AAGTGNRAAVSPL
+403 TAGTGSPASVSPL

-425 DVEAAWFDTREEELE
+425 DVKAAWFDTREEELV
-440 WLADDLASRYHSRDT
+440 WLADELAARYHGRDT
-455 TRPFSAA
+455 SRPFSAA
-462 VLLRKNAEARP
+462 VLLRKNAEATP
-473 IHDLLVARDVPV
+473 IHDLLFEREVPV
-485 EMTAGPGLL
+485 EMSDGPGLL

-508 LVDPSDDV
+508 LVDPSDDI

-531 ADLRALAR
+531 ADLQALAR
-539 RVDQLSLRYRRAA
+539 RVDQLSLRDRRVDGED
-552 QSPHRTDGAG
+552 PETTDD
-562 DADGPDNSDVPTGL
+562 DADDDADEPTGL
-576 SALVAAQPGDSAAMS
+576 TALVAPQAGDSPAMAT
-591 LVRRRLADL
+591 VRERLADI
-600 DRDSARVPVGL
+600 DRDSSRVPVGL

-626 SAEGIRRLEDL
+626 SGEGLQRLGDL

-651 PLTDLVADI
+651 PLNDLVADI
-660 EQMTGVRTEVLTRY
+660 EQMCGVRTEVLTRY
-674 HRDRQRSIGASHLDR
+674 HRDRRRSIGASHLDR
-689 FAEVVRSFSELSAA
+689 FAEVVRSFADLSGA
-703 SPGALVDYLRSAQE
+703 SPGALVDYLRAAE
-717 REKGLEAG
+717 AREKGLDAG

-752 PHATRS
+752 PHATRK
-758 TYADAVKRPTVH
+758 TYADAVKRPTVES
-770 LWTRNAEILPSGLR
+770 WTTNARILPSGLR
-784 GDATTDPTDLTGM
+784 GDATDDPTDITGM

-805 VDRKGVVEAEDRFKE
+805 VDRKGVVEAEDAFKV
-820 ALGVHAAR
+820 ALGVHDAK

-839 RSEQTLLVSGAAFN
+839 RAEETLLVSGAAFN
-853 NEAKKPVDPSVV
+853 NDAKQPVDPSVA

-874 ATAPECLVTWS
+874 ASAPECLVTWS
-885 ELGMLYSKA
+885 DLGMVYSKDA
-894 ELKRLDRAAQDG
+894 LKRLEKAREDG
-906 ALQHREDAVMVPAD
+906 ALQHREDAVMVPEN

-934 LPQTPPAHWPRP
+934 LPETPPAQWPRP
-946 TLAERLPGVSDGVAL
+946 TLTERLPGVADGADL
-961 VRAAVDRVTG
+961 VRAAM
-971 DTDTAAAASAVAGAD
+971 TARD
-986 AADAGTLA
+986 AADPDATTPDAGTLA
-994 GQWAR
+994 DEWAR

-1004 VREYRA
+1004 AREHREQ
-1010 STVPEVVVPLGSRL
+1010 TVPEVVVPLGSRL

-1029 VSLARDP
+1029 VALSRDP

-1065 EQHYGATG
+1065 EQHYGSVG

-1087 LADPV
+1087 LADPG
-1092 LATLKEKFLASV
+1092 LATLKQKFLDSP
-1104 WADRTP
+1104 WADRVP
-1110 VTVEGS
+1110 VSVEGS
-1116 YSVTLAGHLFEGRID
+1116 YSVILAGHLFEGRID

-1143 WTVVDWKTGRKPVG
+1143 WMVVDWKTGRKPTG
-1157 RDLRD
+1157 RDLTD

-1188 VDVRAAFHY
+1188 ADVRAAFHY

-1203 WEPGTLPTAEDLAG
+1203 WEPGTLPSAEDLAG
-1217 WLAGPDGGHEDA
+1217 WLAGPDGGREDA

>member
-1 MPFPVIDPVEL
+1 MADTRPPVDTVDPVEL
-12 SQQWLRQDFP
+12 SQQWLRQAFP

-90 LQSLASSGLVDALP
+90 LQSLASSGLVESMP
-104 ADDPRRTALR
+104 
-114 AITPTVATYDSFA
+114 AITPTVSTYDSFA

-132 EYGLLLPTEPAG
+132 EYGLLLPTEPTG
-144 RIISDTERWM
+144 RVITDTERWM

-183 NDGMDNHLATG
+183 NDGMDNHLATVTDVA
-194 EEVVGECRATAAEI
+194 EECRATAAEI

-219 KGVDSALQKIG
+219 KGVDTTLRKIG

-235 RRELLDVVA
+235 RQELLDVVT
-244 DYRARLSDRNLMT
+244 DYRARLAERNLMT
-257 FGQQMS
+257 FGAQMS
-263 KAAQLVAAHP
+263 KAAQLVDAHP
-273 EVGAAQR
+273 VIGAAQR

-338 HFQTDFPARR
+338 HFRTDFPTGTGQDATPAR
-348 GEDAAGEDAGTAGTA
+348 
-363 ESAESAGSLVPAP
+363 

-403 AAGTGNRAAVSPL
+403 ASGTGSPAAVSPL
-416 VSRPGAGTG
+416 VSRPGAGSG
-425 DVEAAWFDTREEELE
+425 DVKAAWFDTREEELV
-440 WLADDLASRYHSRDT
+440 WLADELAARYHGRDT
-455 TRPFSAA
+455 SRPFSAA
-462 VLLRKNAEARP
+462 VLLRKNAEATP
-473 IHDLLVARDVPV
+473 IHDLLVEREVPV
-485 EMTAGPGLL
+485 EMSDGPGLL

-508 LVDPSDDV
+508 LVDPSDDI

-531 ADLRALAR
+531 ADLQALAR
-539 RVDQLSLRYRRAA
+539 RVDQLSLRDRRVDGGAEG
-552 QSPHRTDGAG
+552 TDGEAADDD
-562 DADGPDNSDVPTGL
+562 DADEPTGL
-576 SALVAAQPGDSAAMS
+576 TALVTPHPGDSPAMAT
-591 LVRRRLADL
+591 VRERLADI
-600 DRDSARVPVGL
+600 DRDSSRVPVGL

-626 SAEGIRRLEDL
+626 SGEGQQRLSDL

-651 PLTDLVADI
+651 PLNDLVADI
-660 EQMTGVRTEVLTRY
+660 EQMLGVRTEVLTRY
-674 HRDRQRSIGASHLDR
+674 HRDRRRSIGASHLDR
-689 FAEVVRSFSELSAA
+689 FAEVVRSFADLSGA
-703 SPGALVDYLRSAQE
+703 SPGALVDYLRAAE
-717 REKGLEAG
+717 AREKGLDAG

-752 PHATRS
+752 PHATRK
-758 TYADAVKRPTVH
+758 TYADAVKRPTVGS
-770 LWTRNAEILPSGLR
+770 WTTNARILPSGLR
-784 GDATTDPTDLTGM
+784 GDATEDPADMTGM

-805 VDRKGVVEAEDRFKE
+805 VDRKGVVEAEDAFKV
-820 ALGVHAAR
+820 ALGVHAAK

-839 RSEQTLLVSGAAFN
+839 RAEETLLVSGAAFN
-853 NEAKKPVDPSVV
+853 KDDKKPVDPSVA

-874 ATAPECLVTWS
+874 TSAPECVATWS
-885 ELGMLYSKA
+885 DLGMVYSKD
-894 ELKRLDRAAQDG
+894 ELKRLVKAREDG
-906 ALQHREDAVMVPAD
+906 ALQHREDAVMVPEN
-920 PAARNDLVEAYVRE
+920 PAARNDLVEAYIRE
-934 LPQTPPAHWPRP
+934 LPETPPAQWPRP
-946 TLAERLPGVSDGVAL
+946 TITERLPGVADGADL
-961 VRAAVDRVTG
+961 VRAAM
-971 DTDTAAAASAVAGAD
+971 AARD
-986 AADAGTLA
+986 AADPDQEDKAPDAGTLA
-994 GQWAR
+994 DEWAR

-1004 VREYRA
+1004 AREHREQ
-1010 STVPEVVVPLGSRL
+1010 TVPEVVVPLGSRL

-1029 VSLARDP
+1029 VALSRDP

-1065 EQHYGATG
+1065 EQHYGAVG

-1092 LATLKEKFLASV
+1092 LATLKQRFLDSE

-1110 VTVEGS
+1110 VSVEGS

-1143 WTVVDWKTGRKPVG
+1143 WTVVDWKTGRRPTG
-1157 RDLRD
+1157 RDLAD

-1173 WAKLL
+1173 WAELL
-1178 SARYG
+1178 SARHG

-1188 VDVRAAFHY
+1188 ANVRAAFHY

-1203 WEPGTLPTAEDLAG
+1203 WEPGTLPSAEDLAG
-1217 WLAGPDGGHEDA
+1217 WLAGPDGGLEDA